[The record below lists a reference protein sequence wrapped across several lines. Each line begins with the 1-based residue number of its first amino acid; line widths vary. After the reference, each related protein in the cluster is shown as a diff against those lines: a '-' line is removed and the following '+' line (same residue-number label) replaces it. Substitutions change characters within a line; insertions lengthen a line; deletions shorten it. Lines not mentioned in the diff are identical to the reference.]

1 MGVGVTGEMIGKYK
15 TLDEALKNVEP
26 YTTIFLTEGVYTI
39 TEPITKPGLIIEKRD
54 KDEHVYIIGNEGP
67 VIKIE
72 LESGDFIN
80 YVVFKNLTILHSGAS
95 IQFKFKENAPQDPKY
110 CMEAGHKAI
119 REFEINESMDTCVY
133 VASGGVMF
141 RNCTMSLKSHPK
153 KLKSRLAVLVSL
165 PNTLVNLT
173 SCKVIGNETNH
184 NCGCI
189 HINSHVFI
197 SDTEFINFNSGGI
210 YILAKPK
217 PVNKVKIMDS
227 TVENCK
233 VVGIYL

>member
-1 MGVGVTGEMIGKYK
+1 M
-15 TLDEALKNVEP
+15 
-26 YTTIFLTEGVYTI
+26 
-39 TEPITKPGLIIEKRD
+39 
-54 KDEHVYIIGNEGP
+54 YIIGNEGP

-72 LESGDFIN
+72 LEHHEVIN
-80 YVVFKNLTILHSGAS
+80 YVVFKNIIILHSGAS
-95 IQFKFKENAPQDPKY
+95 IQFKFKENAPQEPKY
-110 CMEAGHKAI
+110 CMQASHKAI
-119 REFEINESMDTCVY
+119 REFEINDDMDTCVY
-133 VASGGVMF
+133 VVSGGVMF
-141 RNCTMSLKSHPK
+141 RNCTLSLKSHPK
-153 KLKSRLAVLVSL
+153 KLKSRIPVLVSL

-197 SDTEFINFNSGGI
+197 SDTEFTNFNSGGI
-210 YILAKPK
+210 YVLAKPK

-227 TVENCK
+227 KISNCK

>member
-1 MGVGVTGEMIGKYK
+1 MYS
-15 TLDEALKNVEP
+15 
-26 YTTIFLTEGVYTI
+26 I

-72 LESGDFIN
+72 LEQTEPIN

-95 IQFKFKENAPQDPKY
+95 IQFKFKENAPQEPKY
-110 CMEAGHKAI
+110 CLEAGKKAI
-119 REFEINESMDTCVY
+119 REFEINDDMDTCVY
-133 VASGGVMF
+133 VISGGVMF
-141 RNCTMSLKSHPK
+141 RNCTISLKSHPK
-153 KLKSRLAVLVSL
+153 KLKSRIPVLVSL

-184 NCGCI
+184 NCGSI
-189 HINSHVFI
+189 HINSDVFI
-197 SDTEFINFNSGGI
+197 SDSEFMNFDSGGI
-210 YILAKPK
+210 YVLAKPE
-217 PVNKVKIMDS
+217 PVNRVKIMDS
-227 TVENCK
+227 KITNCK